1 MKGRPMPAL
10 RILDDRQRELI
21 FLRPPRRIVS
31 LVPSETQSVLAL
43 GAGDRLVG
51 RTRYCDA
58 PGSVPLVGG
67 TKDVDVD
74 AVARLRP
81 ELILA
86 NQEENSRVHLEQLA
100 QLGLPLFVSFPK
112 TVAEGLAHLGRLAK
126 VLEVDAR
133 DLLRRGYA
141 AVQEAEAALGK
152 RGMLRAFV
160 PIWMDPLMTVNGQ
173 TYMSDALRLGG
184 GEKVFA
190 GRRRLYPLAADRG
203 RAVPRRAGT
212 RDPRY
217 PRVALDEV
225 VKRAPRIVLLPDEP
239 HPFSE
244 RDAEVFRAALPP
256 GTKVVR
262 CGGRDFSWYGG
273 QSVESVPRL
282 RPLVD
287 LLPLRPPPCPRRAL
301 LCPPLPTTKRCQ
313 RLF

>member
-43 GAGDRLVG
+43 GAGDRLLG

-112 TVAEGLAHLGRLAK
+112 TVAEGLAHLGRVAK

-184 GEKVFA
+184 GENVFA
-190 GRRRLYPLAADRG
+190 ERQRLYPLAADLG
-203 RAVPRRAGT
+203 QAVPRPAGP
-212 RDPRY
+212 RDTQDS
-217 PRVALDEV
+217 LGV
-225 VKRAPRIVLLPDEP
+225 VRQGVEGGPPVVLLPGQT
-239 HPFSE
+239 HSIFTMH
-244 RDAEVFRAALPP
+244 AA
-256 GTKVVR
+256 
-262 CGGRDFSWYGG
+262 
-273 QSVESVPRL
+273 
-282 RPLVD
+282 
-287 LLPLRPPPCPRRAL
+287 A
-301 LCPPLPTTKRCQ
+301 
-313 RLF
+313 

>member
-10 RILDDRQRELI
+10 RILDDRQRDVVCP
-21 FLRPPRRIVS
+21 RPRRRIVS
-31 LVPSETQSVLAL
+31 LVPSGTQSVLAL
-43 GAGDRLVG
+43 GAGDRLLG

-141 AVQEAEAALGK
+141 AVQEAEAALCK
-152 RGMLRAFV
+152 RGMLRAFG

-184 GEKVFA
+184 GENVFA
-190 GRRRLYPLAADRG
+190 ERQRLYPLAADLG
-203 RAVPRRAGT
+203 QAVPRPAGT
-212 RDPRY
+212 RDTRDPRG
-217 PRVALDEV
+217 ALDEV
-225 VKRAPRIVLLPDEP
+225 GERGPPIGLLPDQA

-244 RDAEVFRAALPP
+244 RRAAGFRAALPSAR
-256 GTKVVR
+256 VVR
-262 CGGRDFSWYGG
+262 CGGRDFAWYGA
-273 QSVESVPRL
+273 QSVDGIPRL
-282 RPLVD
+282 RALIGS
-287 LLPLRPPPCPRRAL
+287 LR
-301 LCPPLPTTKRCQ
+301 
-313 RLF
+313 